1 MPRILFLAASPSDAL
16 RRPRLRTAADRH
28 RGTGEETR
36 AVYKLHGQSDH
47 FRSVVYENTAHEYL
61 PEMRDRMA
69 TWFQKHLAGRSR

>member
-1 MPRILFLAASPSDAL
+1 M
-16 RRPRLRTAADRH
+16 
-28 RGTGEETR
+28 
-36 AVYKLHGQSDH
+36 YKLHGQSDH